1 MALIDTPEAANRL
14 AQAIVS
20 DISLY
25 NEDRVIEGVKND
37 DLFEALKDEI
47 DEGRH
52 LYEGRVSPDLL
63 ARTNFFHRAVVD
75 VLLKSKGHI
84 WSNIW

>member
-47 DEGRH
+47 DEGRQ
-52 LYEGRVSPDLL
+52 LYEGRVSPDLR

-84 WSNIW
+84 QSNIW